1 MVQQRVT
8 VLTFGVADL
17 ARSRAFYVDGLG
29 WPVILDV
36 PGQVVFLQG
45 GHGLAVALYPA
56 VDQDRDSGSAPSSGP
71 GNVVPACNVDSED
84 EVGRLTERFRAA
96 GATVLKEPQRAA
108 WGGWYAFCAD
118 PDGLR
123 WEIAHNA
130 GLAVASDGTVTIGP
144 AAS

>member
-8 VLTFGVADL
+8 VLTFGVSDL

-56 VDQDRDSGSAPSSGP
+56 VEQDRDSGSAPSSGP

-84 EVGRLTERFRAA
+84 DVRRLTQRFRSA
-96 GATVLKEPQRAA
+96 GAAVLREPHRAP
-108 WGGWYAFCAD
+108 WGGLIAFCAD

-123 WEIAHNA
+123 WEIAHNP
-130 GLAVASDGTVTIGP
+130 GLVVAPNGTVAMGP
-144 AAS
+144 VTP